1 MIKGVDMEF
10 SNRILKVKPSATL
23 TINAKA
29 GEMKAQGKNVISLAA
44 GEPDFQPPEHVMQA
58 AHDAISQGLT
68 RYTPVPG
75 LPDLLDAVAGYFKKF
90 YGLDI
95 DKSMVV
101 TTNGGKQGLYNLLQ
115 ILLNDKDEVLI
126 PAPYWVSYPD
136 MVNLSDGK
144 PVMVP
149 TDPDRNFLTNPE
161 TLEQYLSSKTKVLI
175 LNSPS
180 NPTGCH
186 YTQDRFDKIVEWALE
201 KGLFIISDEIY
212 DQLVYPPAES
222 TSATKWLDKAPKQ
235 VAVVNGLSKSFAM
248 TGWRIGYVVSHA
260 DIIKNLSKI
269 QGQSTSNICSIVQKA
284 ALAALQGS
292 WDFLEEKRQN
302 FIQRR
307 DKALEIINSW
317 SGAECPRPDGA
328 FYVFP
333 RLDSYYNEKVPDS
346 TALCEYLLDKAE
358 VALVPGAAFGDDRCV
373 RFSYALDEE
382 TMITAMQRVGQ
393 ALKEC

>member
-1 MIKGVDMEF
+1 MEF
-10 SNRILKVKPSATL
+10 SNRIQKVKPSATL

-29 GEMKAQGKNVISLAA
+29 AEMKAQGKNVISLAA
-44 GEPDFQPPEHVMQA
+44 GEPDFQPPDHVMQA
-58 AHDAISQGLT
+58 AHEAISKGLT

-75 LPDLLDAVAGYFKKF
+75 MPDLLDAVAGYFRNF
-90 YGLDI
+90 YGLDA

-115 ILLNDKDEVLI
+115 ILLNGGDEVLI
-126 PAPYWVSYPD
+126 PSPYWVSYPD
-136 MVNLSDGK
+136 MVNLSEGK
-144 PVMVP
+144 PVIVP
-149 TDPDRNFLTNPE
+149 TDPDQNFLTDPE
-161 TLEQYLSSKTKVLI
+161 SLERFLSPKTKILI

-186 YTQDRFDKIVEWALE
+186 YQQDQFDRIIEWALG

-212 DQLVYPPAES
+212 DQLVYSPAEP
-222 TSATKWLDKAPKQ
+222 TSACKWIDKAPRQ

-260 DIIKNLSKI
+260 EIIKNLSKI
-269 QGQSTSNICSIVQKA
+269 QGQSTSNICSIVQ
-284 ALAALQGS
+284 LAAISALNGS

-317 SGAECPRPDGA
+317 PGAECPRPDGA

-333 RLDSYYNEKVPDS
+333 RLDSFYNQQISDS

-373 RFSYALDEE
+373 RFSYALDYE
-382 TMITAMQRVGQ
+382 TLMTAMQRVGQ
-393 ALKEC
+393 ALKEL